1 MGNIGNLPITF
12 ECINKLVAKRNLA
25 EGIQYSMN
33 YVPMANLTS
42 RFQKGEQS
50 DSLALN
56 QGKVRKNFP
65 CFYSSQ
71 SEDC

>member
-25 EGIQYSMN
+25 EGFQYSMN

-42 RFQKGEQS
+42 RFQKGE
-50 DSLALN
+50 
-56 QGKVRKNFP
+56 
-65 CFYSSQ
+65 
-71 SEDC
+71 